1 MELGAQMTTAS
12 PGDGTRF
19 DGTRFAMIASGSDG
33 NAAVLQSAETLLL
46 IDAGVSYPR
55 LVAGLARLGLVPQQ
69 LSAILL
75 THEHG
80 DHVCGLAAL
89 LRRHRCPVATTRETR
104 QGLGRRRDLRSQAA
118 AEWIDLRPGQPSWV
132 GGLEVLAFRT
142 SHDARGPVGYRVEA
156 KGARLAY
163 ATDTGHATPELL
175 EAAAGCDLLA
185 LEANHCPDLLRHG
198 PYPRRLKERVA
209 SDRGHLSNQ
218 QAAEVLGAAVS
229 ARLRAV
235 LALHISKIN
244 NHPDLAMG
252 ALAAGLADAGSEA
265 RCLAVGR
272 YGSGWIDCQTSGT
285 HGRANEDGPKPHA
298 LGETGAGAASS
309 GRSASR

>member
-1 MELGAQMTTAS
+1 MKLGTQMTPES
-12 PGDGTRF
+12 PGR
-19 DGTRFAMIASGSDG
+19 GTRFAMIASGSDG
-33 NAAVLQSAETLLL
+33 NAGVLQSGETLLL

-55 LVAGLARLGLVPQQ
+55 LFAGLARLGLTPQQ
-69 LSAILL
+69 ISAILL

-89 LRRHRCPVATTRETR
+89 LRRHHCPVATTKETR
-104 QGLGRRRDLRSQAA
+104 HGLGRRGELRSKA
-118 AEWIDLRPGQPSWV
+118 AEWIELRPGQPSWV

-142 SHDARGPVGYRVEA
+142 AHDARGPVGYRIEA
-156 KGARLAY
+156 KDAGVTY

-175 EAAAGCDLLA
+175 EAVAGCALLA
-185 LEANHCPDLLRHG
+185 LESNHCPDLLRRG

-209 SDRGHLSNQ
+209 SDRGHLANQ

-229 ARLRAV
+229 AQLRAV

-244 NHPDLAMG
+244 NHPDLAVRALSTG
-252 ALAAGLADAGSEA
+252 LAAAQNEA

-272 YGSGWIDCQTSGT
+272 RGSDWIDC
-285 HGRANEDGPKPHA
+285 
-298 LGETGAGAASS
+298 
-309 GRSASR
+309 

>member
-1 MELGAQMTTAS
+1 MELGTQMTPAS
-12 PGDGTRF
+12 PGH
-19 DGTRFAMIASGSDG
+19 GTRFAMIASGSDG
-33 NAAVLQSAETLLL
+33 NAGILQSGETLLL

-55 LVAGLARLGLVPQQ
+55 LVAGLARLGLSPQQ
-69 LSAILL
+69 ISAVLL

-104 QGLGRRRDLRSQAA
+104 QGLSHRGDLRTQAA
-118 AEWIDLRPGQPSWV
+118 TEWIDLRPGQPSWL
-132 GGLEVLAFRT
+132 GGLEILPFHT

-156 KGARLAY
+156 KDARVAY

-175 EAAAGCDLLA
+175 EAVAGCELLA
-185 LEANHCPDLLRHG
+185 LESNHCPDLLRHG

-209 SDRGHLSNQ
+209 SDRGHLTNQ

-244 NHPDLAMG
+244 NHPDLATR
-252 ALAAGLADAGSEA
+252 ALTAGLADARSKA

-272 YGSGWIDCQTSGT
+272 YGSGWIDCQTWGAD
-285 HGRANEDGPKPHA
+285 GRANEEGPEPHA
-298 LGETGAGAASS
+298 LGETGDGAASS